1 MLFTICSIIIV
12 SFFIYKSGAA
22 RQLLNLARMEKR
34 PAAGS
39 DLKQAPPVISQ
50 ENEKE
55 PAPAEDE
62 NKTFLYHY
70 NGLLVADTLPQL
82 QTAALKIA
90 HERGDFLRR
99 EKVNKKINKSGIR
112 WTSYAYNTIMNLT
125 PAQLIA
131 YIEGRPYSNIK

>member
-12 SFFIYKSGAA
+12 SFFIYKTGAA

-50 ENEKE
+50 EKEKE

-70 NGLLVADTLPQL
+70 NGLLVADTLPQ
-82 QTAALKIA
+82 
-90 HERGDFLRR
+90 
-99 EKVNKKINKSGIR
+99 
-112 WTSYAYNTIMNLT
+112 
-125 PAQLIA
+125 
-131 YIEGRPYSNIK
+131 

>member
-12 SFFIYKSGAA
+12 SCFIYKSGAA

-34 PAAGS
+34 TAAGS
-39 DLKQAPPVISQ
+39 DTKKATPVISQ

-62 NKTFLYHY
+62 NKTFIYHY
-70 NGLLVADTLPQL
+70 NGVLVADTLPQL
-82 QTAALKIA
+82 QAAALKIA

-99 EKVNKKINKSGIR
+99 EKVNNKSKTR
-112 WTSYAYNTIMNLT
+112 
-125 PAQLIA
+125 
-131 YIEGRPYSNIK
+131 